1 MKTGAGQIRNSLFF
15 NKNFDLF
22 RSYFANGIF
31 FNFTKSKIY
40 FQKVDDLLSIGRKW
54 TRRLLGDSTALRHI
68 RDVVQKLPLSR
79 QLHLLAKFTS
89 MNRLKTFRDIA
100 DFSRPSLKSLPSQL
114 SKFVFETT
122 RPLSDDGD
130 QIPAEVQG

>member
-1 MKTGAGQIRNSLFF
+1 MGFF
-15 NKNFDLF
+15 NLKLLTKNFELNF
-22 RSYFANGIF
+22 IF
-31 FNFTKSKIY
+31 VNFIKYLLKKFSK
-40 FQKVDDLLSIGRKW
+40 KVDDLLSIGRKW
-54 TRRLLGDSTALRHI
+54 TRRLLGDSPALRHI

-130 QIPAEVQG
+130 QIPAEVKGSNF